1 MRKYFLLFLPILAFS
16 FSLSVN
22 SGAEDGRPYTVINI
36 SDEKGLVCKEEILA
50 YDRKLYFCDVAGS
63 ALPKVEDK
71 ILALAEVRFREENG
85 GMRVY
90 IVPRASSYLISSSEP
105 LYGASAV
112 PFSKNGGAAKRHAIV
127 IDQNLSEFKKQANAG
142 INFAP
147 IFEQM
152 TAPSVGPLD
161 LNKAPIE
168 SGDSN
173 DINMYL
179 DVKKS
184 YEAKRYDE
192 TISTTQ
198 TALRRYPNSIFASE
212 FLLYRLRALDKILD
226 SQNSFEGLG
235 AADVA
240 SEGRAWMRRF
250 VSDENYPEVLYL
262 VTKAYLRQELVSD
275 ANYTLDI
282 LMNEHPNSNFTK
294 LAVLEF
300 ADRLYV
306 TGRQDEAVKMY
317 EDVLYSA
324 QTLDV
329 ASRAALSLVQG
340 SIDKAKFDRA
350 KDFMLKI
357 LNRNQEYLLNDASKL
372 TTLAGVFHE
381 KNMDDIAAR
390 IYEILLA
397 RLNKNDDEYETVLKN
412 LGIALTGT
420 PDTQKAYEYL
430 KRYQSE
436 FADGQY
442 AAIVQNALDK
452 LFFARNNESNATKLH
467 EHYDALIEKYGKTDV
482 GAKALKEQVAL
493 YLKERKFDSVL
504 RYTQAVRD
512 LNDTDASAVLD
523 QAALNL
529 ASEAIRQNDCVTAV
543 NLTENYGVGEKIGA
557 KFKLFDCYMRLS
569 RFAAAHDLASKNIST
584 PDMLDRVEWLIKL
597 ASVLIKTQKYNDAL
611 RVADEALAIASRRE
625 YADVSPVL
633 FYRFEALMGLGRL
646 TDAAATITAVET
658 LRKNDFKVIELYDR
672 MAEATYGANDF
683 LSASVYAKK
692 AIDLQKRLHIATF
705 SPKVDFEYIGSL
717 SKLDR
722 LGEAL
727 QAARELVDT
736 RLDPEN
742 RLRALAQ
749 ISEIYIKLK
758 RESEAKPYLQECV
771 GSNMQSSWKAICAEQ
786 MKLVE

>member
-1 MRKYFLLFLPILAFS
+1 MKKYLLFFLPILAFS

-22 SGAEDGRPYTVINI
+22 SGAEDGKTYSVLNLL
-36 SDEKGLVCKEEILA
+36 DEKEFACKEEILA
-50 YDRKLYFCDVAGS
+50 YDRKLYYCDIPGG
-63 ALPKVEDK
+63 ALPKVSDK
-71 ILALAEVRFREENG
+71 ILSLVEVRFREEKG
-85 GMRVY
+85 GMRIYV
-90 IVPRASSYLISSSEP
+90 VPRANSRLISSSDL
-105 LYGASAV
+105 LYGESVV
-112 PFSKNGGAAKRHAIV
+112 PFSKNGGLAKRHTIV
-127 IDQNLSEFKKQANAG
+127 IDQNLSEFKKQTNAG
-142 INFAP
+142 VNFAP
-147 IFEQM
+147 IFERM
-152 TAPSVGPLD
+152 ISPSVGPLD

-168 SGDSN
+168 NSDSN

-184 YEAKRYDE
+184 YDAKHYDDAIA
-192 TISTTQ
+192 TSQ
-198 TALRRYPNSIFASE
+198 TALRRYANSIFASE

-226 SQNSFEGLG
+226 SQNSFEGPD
-235 AADVA
+235 AADIA

-262 VTKAYLRQELVSD
+262 VTKAYLKQELVSD

-282 LMNEHPNSNFTK
+282 LINEHPNSNFTK
-294 LAVLEF
+294 LAILEF

-306 TGRQDEAVKMY
+306 TGRQDEAVRMY
-317 EDVLYSA
+317 ENVLYSA

-350 KDFMLKI
+350 KEYMLKI
-357 LNRNQEYLLNDASKL
+357 LDRNHEYLLNDTSKL
-372 TTLAGVFHE
+372 TALAGIFHE
-381 KNMDDIAAR
+381 KKIDDIAAR

-397 RLNKNDDEYETVLKN
+397 RLNKNDDDYETVLKN

-420 PDTQKAYEYL
+420 PNTQKAYDYL

-442 AAIVQNALDK
+442 AAVVQNALDR
-452 LFFARNNESNATKLH
+452 LFFARNDESNATKLH
-467 EHYDALIEKYGKTDV
+467 ERYDALIEKYGKTDV

-493 YLKERKFDSVL
+493 YLKERKFEDVL

-512 LNDTDASAVLD
+512 LNDTDASAVLA

-529 ASEAIRQNDCVTAV
+529 TNEAIRQNDCATAV
-543 NLTENYGVGEKIGA
+543 NLTENYGVGDKIGA

-569 RFAAAHDLASKNIST
+569 RFAAAHELASQNILA

-611 RVADEALAIASRRE
+611 RVADEALAVASRQE

-633 FYRFEALMGLGRL
+633 FYRFEALMGLGRFA
-646 TDAAATITAVET
+646 DAAATITAVET

-683 LSASVYAKK
+683 LNASVYAKK
-692 AIDLQKRLHIATF
+692 AIDLQKRLHIDTF
-705 SPKVDFEYIGSL
+705 SPKIDFEYIGSL
-717 SKLDR
+717 SKLDK

-727 QAARELVDT
+727 QAAHELVDT

-771 GSNMQSSWKAICAEQ
+771 GSNLQSSWKAICAEQ

>member
-1 MRKYFLLFLPILAFS
+1 
-16 FSLSVN
+16 
-22 SGAEDGRPYTVINI
+22 
-36 SDEKGLVCKEEILA
+36 
-50 YDRKLYFCDVAGS
+50 
-63 ALPKVEDK
+63 
-71 ILALAEVRFREENG
+71 
-85 GMRVY
+85 
-90 IVPRASSYLISSSEP
+90 
-105 LYGASAV
+105 
-112 PFSKNGGAAKRHAIV
+112 
-127 IDQNLSEFKKQANAG
+127 
-142 INFAP
+142 
-147 IFEQM
+147 
-152 TAPSVGPLD
+152 
-161 LNKAPIE
+161 
-168 SGDSN
+168 
-173 DINMYL
+173 
-179 DVKKS
+179 
-184 YEAKRYDE
+184 
-192 TISTTQ
+192 
-198 TALRRYPNSIFASE
+198 
-212 FLLYRLRALDKILD
+212 
-226 SQNSFEGLG
+226 
-235 AADVA
+235 
-240 SEGRAWMRRF
+240 
-250 VSDENYPEVLYL
+250 
-262 VTKAYLRQELVSD
+262 
-275 ANYTLDI
+275 
-282 LMNEHPNSNFTK
+282 
-294 LAVLEF
+294 
-300 ADRLYV
+300 
-306 TGRQDEAVKMY
+306 
-317 EDVLYSA
+317 
-324 QTLDV
+324 
-329 ASRAALSLVQG
+329 
-340 SIDKAKFDRA
+340 
-350 KDFMLKI
+350 
-357 LNRNQEYLLNDASKL
+357 
-372 TTLAGVFHE
+372 
-381 KNMDDIAAR
+381 MDDIAAR

-420 PDTQKAYEYL
+420 PDTQKAYKYL

-452 LFFARNNESNATKLH
+452 LFFARNDESNATKLH

-569 RFAAAHDLASKNIST
+569 RFAAAHELASQNILA

-611 RVADEALAIASRRE
+611 RVSDEALAIASRQE

-683 LSASVYAKK
+683 LNASVYAKK

-705 SPKVDFEYIGSL
+705 SPKIDFEYIGSL

-722 LGEAL
+722 LDEAL
-727 QAARELVDT
+727 QAAQELVDT

-758 RESEAKPYLQECV
+758 RENEAKPYLQECV
-771 GSNMQSSWKAICAEQ
+771 SSNLQSSWKAICAEQ